1 MITHSEM
8 VRALAKKGVD
18 ILSHMNERDIEILH
32 MAVGICG
39 EAGELIDA
47 VKKRCYYN
55 KQLDIQNVIEE
66 LGDLEFYME
75 GMRQLL
81 NISREET
88 LKANIAKLGERYKNF
103 KYSDKA
109 AQERADKIKA

>member
-1 MITHSEM
+1 M
-8 VRALAKKGVD
+8 VKVLAKPGKD
-18 ILSHMNERDIEILH
+18 ILATMSERDIEILH

-47 VKKRCYYN
+47 IKKRSIYN
-55 KQLDIQNVIEE
+55 KAIDLDNVIEE

-75 GMRQLL
+75 GLRQCL

-88 LKANIAKLGERYKNF
+88 LNANIAKLGERYKNF

-109 AQERADKIKA
+109 AHERVDKHIEILK